1 MGMTSDLS
9 VHVMALQDRPALR
22 SLLLLNRAKVIP
34 NLGQHCCNR
43 SRGGREGTEH
53 LLSPTEEKLR
63 YREVKCL
70 RSYSGTTTD

>member
-1 MGMTSDLS
+1 MGTTTDPS
-9 VHVMALQDRPALR
+9 VLAMALQDRPALR

-43 SRGGREGTEH
+43 SRAGREGTED
-53 LLSPTEEKLR
+53 LLR

-70 RSYSGTTTD
+70 RSHSGTTAD